1 MEIKDIVKEFEME
14 AKLLDLSPEEYRKL
28 LRSLT
33 KKETHGDK
41 Q

>member
-1 MEIKDIVKEFEME
+1 MEIKEFDME
-14 AKLLDLSPEEYRKL
+14 TKLFDLSPEEYRKL